1 MTAAAVC
8 PGFSCISRA
17 ERATTSDLIR
27 WSHFLPRE
35 CPRKLTNFDAMWV
48 SRKLSILAA
57 TMKRQITGLLAPQ
70 LTRILAA
77 FVAISP
83 ARSPYLILLFTLF
96 GVCSW
101 SQSLV
106 IKRVTVIDATGR
118 SSEPNMT
125 VIVDGD
131 LIVALGP
138 SSKTHIPGKA
148 VVVDGTGKFLI
159 PGLWDMHVHGASDAR
174 APWSHLLFLANGVVG
189 VRDMSG
195 PPDAHAWRATHP
207 SNQDPSPT
215 IYLGSPII
223 DGPNPVWP
231 ESIVVTDEAQGRKVV
246 EQQRERGADFIKVY
260 GRLSRDAYF
269 AIADEA
275 NKCGIPFEGH
285 VPESVTAAEASEA
298 GQRSIEHLTRVADG
312 SSREEK
318 SIDPEMQQQE
328 ALFRAPGATMVAKI
342 DSGKSI
348 IRLNMRVVE
357 TFDEVTAQSLF
368 ALFVK
373 NRTWQCPTLT
383 LLRAQIDDPLLA
395 DDPRLKYLSRG
406 VRAKWDAGYYKDV
419 PPEPRA
425 AIVRLNQL
433 EFDKSK
439 MLVGLMYR
447 AGVPILAGTDSM
459 NPQCFPGFG
468 LHDELALLVDA
479 GLSPLAALQAATRNA
494 ADFMGQLDH
503 RGTIEVGKTA
513 DLVLLDK
520 DPLTDIHNTRSI
532 QAVVLSGKLYPR
544 AALDAML
551 AKAQTLASSQDA
563 GAPGK

>member
-1 MTAAAVC
+1 
-8 PGFSCISRA
+8 
-17 ERATTSDLIR
+17 
-27 WSHFLPRE
+27 
-35 CPRKLTNFDAMWV
+35 
-48 SRKLSILAA
+48 
-57 TMKRQITGLLAPQ
+57 MKCQITRSLTPESACECLRPLLRPPAARGLH
-70 LTRILAA
+70 
-77 FVAISP
+77 
-83 ARSPYLILLFTLF
+83 LILLLTLF
-96 GVCSW
+96 VSCSW

-118 SSEPNMT
+118 GPEPNMT
-125 VIVDGD
+125 VIADGGR
-131 LIVALGP
+131 IVAVGP
-138 SSKTHIPGKA
+138 WRKTHIPRKA
-148 VVVDGTGKFLI
+148 VVVDGKGKFLI
-159 PGLWDMHVHGASDAR
+159 PGLWDMHVHGSSDAR

-195 PPDAHAWRATHP
+195 PPDAHAWRATQA
-207 SNQDPSPT
+207 SNEDPSPT

-231 ESIVVTDEAQGRKVV
+231 ESIVVTDEAQGREVV

-260 GRLSRDAYF
+260 SRLSRNAYF

-275 NKCGIPFEGH
+275 NKCHIPFEGH
-285 VPESVTAAEASEA
+285 VPESVTAAEASDA
-298 GQRSIEHLTRVADG
+298 GQKSIEHLTRVADG
-312 SSREEK
+312 CSKEEK
-318 SIDPEMQQQE
+318 SIDSEMQRQE
-328 ALFRAPGATMVAKI
+328 ASFRAPDATMAQKI

-357 TFDEVTAQSLF
+357 TFDEATAQSLF

-395 DDPRLKYLSRG
+395 TDPRLKYLSRE
-406 VRAKWDAGYYKDV
+406 VRAKWDAGYYKNV

-425 AIVRLNQL
+425 AIAKLNRLQ
-433 EFDKSK
+433 FDESLR
-439 MLVGLMYR
+439 LVGLMYR
-447 AGVPILAGTDSM
+447 AGVPILAGTDTM

-468 LHDELALLVDA
+468 IHDELALLVDA

-494 ADFMGQLDH
+494 AEFMGQLDR

-520 DPLTDIHNTRSI
+520 DPLADIHNTRSI

-551 AKAQTLASSQDA
+551 AKAQTITSSQDA
-563 GAPGK
+563 SASGK